1 MNDPPLADS
10 YCKYTY
16 NRGISKQIKIKIK
29 KLRSSFLPTGM
40 KGWVGYPESFRDMN
54 TH

>member
-1 MNDPPLADS
+1 
-10 YCKYTY
+10 
-16 NRGISKQIKIKIK
+16 
-29 KLRSSFLPTGM
+29 LRSSFLPTGM